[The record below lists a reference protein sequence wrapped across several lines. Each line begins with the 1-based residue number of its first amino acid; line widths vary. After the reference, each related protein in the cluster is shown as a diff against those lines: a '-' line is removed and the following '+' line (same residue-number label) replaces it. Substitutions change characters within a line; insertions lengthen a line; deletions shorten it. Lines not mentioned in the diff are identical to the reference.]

1 MLLLLVRFFF
11 FVIFNFSMLE
21 QQCPAQVL
29 WRKTKTDE
37 VEVWTRVLL
46 STEHSCCVTMKMM
59 SKEQLTLSLSLLP
72 EHWFYPPWL
81 SRTQTAYEL
90 FSHLPFL
97 PSLNANRGS
106 HGHGTLAGNQ
116 RTYSTV
122 RQNLPPREAS
132 GLSLCLS
139 VWSIDHPTTIALP
152 EIAVRDYLFGEPHL
166 FFKWPYLSLKK
177 WDTWGQWG
185 RECFFFFLFFWFLNF
200 LCASLSDLLS
210 SRRHFCHWRHWASV
224 V

>member
-1 MLLLLVRFFF
+1 MKVNNMHEFVKKNNQCCFCWLGFFF
-11 FVIFNFSMLE
+11 FVIFYFSMLE

-90 FSHLPFL
+90 FSHLPSSPAWTPTEARMDTVL
-97 PSLNANRGS
+97 SQ
-106 HGHGTLAGNQ
+106 GTSGLTVLSVK
-116 RTYSTV
+116 TY
-122 RQNLPPREAS
+122 PREKHLVCLFVCLSDRSTTLPQLHSQRLQWEITFLVNLIFFLS
-132 GLSLCLS
+132 GLTF
-139 VWSIDHPTTIALP
+139 H
-152 EIAVRDYLFGEPHL
+152 
-166 FFKWPYLSLKK
+166 
-177 WDTWGQWG
+177 
-185 RECFFFFLFFWFLNF
+185 
-200 LCASLSDLLS
+200 
-210 SRRHFCHWRHWASV
+210 
-224 V
+224 